1 MNGTVADVV
10 AAIPGLAERLLV
22 KHVDDGTGHCR
33 ACPLGAQQGFETWPC
48 PLHSVAAAAL
58 HVRQGHAPRA

>member
-1 MNGTVADVV
+1 MNGTVADVL

-33 ACPLGAQQGFETWPC
+33 ACPLGAQQGFQTWPC
-48 PLHSVAAAAL
+48 PLHNIAAAAL
-58 HVRQGHAPRA
+58 ERRRDRS